1 MGYHDAQPIRSA
13 ASAAGVVDLRA
24 AASAMMSRYLLAARA
39 GITFGGARDTYE
51 ILGYE
56 KSLDYK
62 KFRARHRRDDLATR
76 IVSAFPA
83 ATWST
88 PPSVVEDEDPKT
100 ETDFERA
107 FKALAS
113 RLKLWHHFD
122 RLDRLAQIGS
132 YAVLLI
138 GADGP
143 LDKPLK
149 RSKSIPFVMPYSEGS
164 AIIDGFVEDVSD
176 PRFGMPAKYRIDLLG
191 DLKAAKS
198 GSTREGSSLSAK
210 PVDASRVIHFAEGL
224 LEDNVYGTPRLEAV
238 WNRLDD
244 LAKVVGGGAEAFW
257 ITANRGM
264 EFALKPG
271 ATMTD
276 DAATALEEEA
286 AEFHHGLRRI
296 LRTQGVDT
304 KVLGAESAD
313 GEWLV
318 DALFALIAGTTGIP
332 KRILTGSEE
341 GSLAS
346 TQDRHNWN
354 ERVAERERTVAEPM
368 ALRPFIDRM
377 VELGA
382 LPEPKG
388 DFDGGYRIDWPAQK
402 ATTIVEQGQVAES
415 FARAAYSI
423 TIAENVARLGG
434 FEPAISTAEWRDE
447 FTPFQGQAE
456 GERARESRPATP
468 PAEDEPDDD
477 ATPRANA
484 KDEAFDQVR
493 EAIGRRAKAEA
504 WQAAIEAWALAE
516 LEQQG
521 ADLAAAFDALGMT
534 AAAAAV
540 RSAAPAAAMTLAE
553 KAKIEAAIAG
563 LRRGWE
569 ERTRAAAEPVLGGV
583 ISEAGR
589 AAARGVTV
597 DFDEARDAMAQFVAD
612 YSFKFAR
619 KTSETS
625 AEIVRSVLDAA
636 VDQGQ
641 TVAETRAALLDR
653 FTADVTRAQLI
664 ARTETIRASNAGAA
678 EVYRIAG
685 VERKRWITAGDA
697 CEFCQ
702 QFEGREVGI
711 DENFAARGTALAAG
725 DRTMRLD
732 YEDVATPPL
741 HPACRCSL
749 VPVVV

>member
-1 MGYHDAQPIRSA
+1 MTA
-13 ASAAGVVDLRA
+13 A
-24 AASAMMSRYLLAARA
+24 
-39 GITFGGARDTYE
+39 
-51 ILGYE
+51 
-56 KSLDYK
+56 
-62 KFRARHRRDDLATR
+62 
-76 IVSAFPA
+76 
-83 ATWST
+83 
-88 PPSVVEDEDPKT
+88 
-100 ETDFERA
+100 
-107 FKALAS
+107 
-113 RLKLWHHFD
+113 
-122 RLDRLAQIGS
+122 
-132 YAVLLI
+132 
-138 GADGP
+138 
-143 LDKPLK
+143 
-149 RSKSIPFVMPYSEGS
+149 
-164 AIIDGFVEDVSD
+164 
-176 PRFGMPAKYRIDLLG
+176 
-191 DLKAAKS
+191 
-198 GSTREGSSLSAK
+198 
-210 PVDASRVIHFAEGL
+210 
-224 LEDNVYGTPRLEAV
+224 
-238 WNRLDD
+238 
-244 LAKVVGGGAEAFW
+244 
-257 ITANRGM
+257 
-264 EFALKPG
+264 
-271 ATMTD
+271 
-276 DAATALEEEA
+276 AATALEEEA

-377 VELGA
+377 IELGA

-423 TIAENVARLGG
+423 TIAENVARIGG
-434 FEPAISTAEWRDE
+434 FEPAISTAEWRDQ
-447 FTPFQGQAE
+447 FTPFQGQPE
-456 GERARESRPATP
+456 GERARESRPAVS
-468 PAEDEPDDD
+468 PAADDLEDDGEGD

-521 ADLAAAFDALGMT
+521 ADLAATLDALGMT
-534 AAAAAV
+534 AAAEV
-540 RSAAPAAAMTLAE
+540 RSAAPSPAMTPAE

-678 EVYRIAG
+678 EVYRLAG

-711 DENFAARGTALAAG
+711 DENFAAQGTALAAG

-741 HPACRCSL
+741 HPNCRCAL